1 MKDSRMNDSNPDSV
15 ASQSASRWLA
25 ALAMMAG
32 TALAVPALGCPPDE
46 SEGESGLR
54 QRSSV
59 EARGQAK
66 VLRGEPLLDLQ
77 VEGAPSVPFLRDLPL
92 VAMGMSR
99 DDSTSTVVMSS
110 EENGTTYEIRIENGR
125 TTAKIDG
132 KTLPSSQVRS
142 LKGKIELLDKDG
154 TVVHTFP
161 QLSTNGGVTIEDGRD
176 WGQAPGVALQPLRT
190 SRLKLEPSGDS
201 AVAIATSNPPPVM
214 MGITMSETT
223 DDAGTR
229 ITVDKVMDGLPAG
242 KAGLK
247 TGDKLLKLDGEEIG
261 GVMEFRESLS
271 DHKAG
276 DEITLRVLR
285 DDKEMDIKVKLESF
299 DSKTL
304 EPLMMEAQRARG
316 ARAGAMTAEHND
328 AWYEDAKRAIEEAR
342 KSLSDSK
349 ISDSA
354 RTSAQ
359 QTLEKAL
366 KSLEEAKANQA
377 QPQWWSQDGALVA
390 PGQAGVYVPRA
401 SRFPQALSGSRV
413 DDLEQKLDRLSER
426 LDSALKNLEG
436 RPGTAS
442 AENLERAKAQLKKL
456 QQENAALQKK
466 IEELQA
472 KVGGN

>member
-1 MKDSRMNDSNPDSV
+1 MKDSRMNGSNPDSV

-25 ALAMMAG
+25 ALAMLAG
-32 TALAVPALGCPPDE
+32 TALTVPAFGCPPDE
-46 SEGESGLR
+46 SDGESGLR
-54 QRSSV
+54 QRSSL
-59 EARGQAK
+59 EARGQVK
-66 VLRGEPLLDLQ
+66 MLHDVPLVDLQ
-77 VEGAPSVPFLRDLPL
+77 FKAAPSVHMLRDLPL
-92 VAMGMSR
+92 LAMGMSKG
-99 DDSTSTVVMSS
+99 DATSTVVMSS
-110 EENGTTYEIRIENGR
+110 EENGTTYEVRIENGK

-161 QLSTNGGVTIEDGRD
+161 QLSMNGGVTIEDGRD
-176 WGQAPGVALQPLRT
+176 WGQAPAVALAPQRASKLR
-190 SRLKLEPSGDS
+190 LVEPSGDS

-247 TGDKLLKLDGEEIG
+247 SGDKLLKLDGEDID
-261 GVMEFRESLS
+261 GVMEFRESLA
-271 DHKAG
+271 DRKAG
-276 DEITLRVLR
+276 DEITLKVLR
-285 DDKEMDIKVKLESF
+285 DEKEMEIKVKLEAF

-304 EPLMMEAQRARG
+304 EPLMVEVQRARE
-316 ARAGAMTAEHND
+316 AHAGTVTGDHNE
-328 AWYEDAKRAIEEAR
+328 AWYEDAKRAIETAR
-342 KSLSDSK
+342 KSLGDSN

-354 RTSAQ
+354 RTSAR
-359 QTLEKAL
+359 QTLESAL
-366 KSLEEAKANQA
+366 KSLEAAKQNQQ
-377 QPQWWSQDGALVA
+377 QPQWWNQDGALVA

-401 SRFPQALSGSRV
+401 PRALSNTRV
-413 DDLEQKLDRLSER
+413 DDLEQKLDLLSER
-426 LDSALKNLEG
+426 LDKALNNLDQRQG
-436 RPGTAS
+436 AAS
-442 AENLERAKAQLKKL
+442 ADSLEQAKAQLKKL

-466 IEELQA
+466 ITELQA